1 MGRKSKKAEIT
12 RAVREYLVK
21 VETQPPGEQST
32 IDVKHVAAVMGVS
45 RTSLYQYGLAEEIK
59 AVARRQREQ
68 SHLSDCHRSDQI
80 RQLRQEL
87 KLAEER
93 NKALLAQIN
102 VIEANAARLGIDP
115 EELFKPLAKPVRS
128 ASRAGRRYERRR
140 KY

>member
-1 MGRKSKKAEIT
+1 MGRKSKKAEIA
-12 RAVREYLVK
+12 RAVRAYLGE
-21 VETQPPGEQST
+21 VETQPPDEQHA
-32 IDVKHVAAVMGVS
+32 IDVKHVAAVIGVS

-59 AVARRQREQ
+59 AAARRQREQ
-68 SHLSDCHRSDQI
+68 SHLSDCHQSDQV
-80 RQLRQEL
+80 RRLRQEL

-115 EELFKPLAKPVRS
+115 EELYKSLAKPVRS
-128 ASRAGRRYERRR
+128 TSHAGRRYERKR